1 MTDYFKE
8 LGNAWSL
15 FTKNLNVCWFILV
28 GFIYLIIILGI
39 AGLLVLLFWLIT
51 GINITNIGTL
61 NLSMLVISLIT
72 MEVIIWLILIIVLG
86 NYMTAMFFGFLK
98 EVCFKG
104 KCNFTKV
111 FDYGR
116 RYWSTYFKYGLL
128 YFFGL
133 MSIPA
138 LFIAI
143 FVILAIL
150 TSGALRILFGIIAG
164 ILVIGFIFYVI
175 FIYFTQFFARV
186 MIVVHNTNAVE
197 TMKKSYQYLL
207 KNPTNVLAT
216 FGVILLISIP
226 ISIMLFIISFLEL
239 IPYVVFIT
247 TPIEQI
253 ISFILSIILV
263 LFMIRCYCVENN
275 IKQS

>member
-28 GFIYLIIILGI
+28 GLIFILIIFGV
-39 AGLLVLLFWLIT
+39 AGLFLLLFWLIT
-51 GINITNIGTL
+51 GINITKVYSFNFF
-61 NLSMLVISLIT
+61 SMLAIIIMVIES
-72 MEVIIWLILIIVLG
+72 IIWLIMIIILS
-86 NYMTAMFFGFLK
+86 NYITAMFFGFLK
-98 EVCFKG
+98 EVSLKG
-104 KCNFTKV
+104 KCQFRKA
-111 FDYGR
+111 FDYGKQ
-116 RYWSTYFKYGLL
+116 YWSTYFKYGLL
-128 YFFGL
+128 YLFGL
-133 MSIPA
+133 IGIPA
-138 LFIAI
+138 CIIAI

-150 TSGALRILFGIIAG
+150 TSGALRIVFGIIAG
-164 ILVIGFIFYVI
+164 IFAVAFIFYVI
-175 FIYFTQFFARV
+175 FIYFSQFFARV
-186 MIVVHNTNAVE
+186 MIVVHNTSAIE

-207 KNPTNVLAT
+207 KNPINVLAT
-216 FGVILLISIP
+216 FGVILLITIPLSIV
-226 ISIMLFIISFLEL
+226 MFIFGFLEM

-275 IKQS
+275 IK